1 MIPLAGDTP
10 GPGQYNISSNGN
22 RPKTPGVRI
31 GTSSRYSKLDSS
43 TPGPGQYL
51 NSRQGSHVQGVRIG
65 TSQRGFGAQNIST
78 PGPGSYDI
86 QFDKHRNGITI
97 SGHKYNGSKEDVPG
111 PGTYNPNANAVHDRP
126 ATAKIGRGKR
136 TDEYMG
142 DAPGPGHYT
151 YVDAIRGPKFAFNR
165 ELRGE
170 KNRNLNPGP
179 ADY

>member
-126 ATAKIGRGKR
+126 ATAK
-136 TDEYMG
+136 
-142 DAPGPGHYT
+142 
-151 YVDAIRGPKFAFNR
+151 
-165 ELRGE
+165 
-170 KNRNLNPGP
+170 
-179 ADY
+179 